1 MSTKSEAVDCNEG
14 NFLNLNCPMMVG
26 DCQKCRPELHDFVYN
41 INHAVYLQFLP
52 GGHTISAVCSPLRDA
67 ATLFGVEQR
76 CENV

>member
-41 INHAVYLQFLP
+41 INHAV
-52 GGHTISAVCSPLRDA
+52 
-67 ATLFGVEQR
+67 
-76 CENV
+76 